1 MVESPFITARAVA
14 RHMIKQRSGV
24 IIFVTGG
31 PVRPHVPGAT
41 LIVRLFVQLRILRQI
56 LPLSLAHGLGSLV
69 YEHLRTLI
77 AGPFRTRWSS
87 WQDNCV

>member
-1 MVESPFITARAVA
+1 MVESPFITARAAA

-56 LPLSLAHGLGSLV
+56 LPLSLAHGG
-69 YEHLRTLI
+69 
-77 AGPFRTRWSS
+77 
-87 WQDNCV
+87 

>member
-1 MVESPFITARAVA
+1 MVESPFITARAAA

-24 IIFVTGG
+24 ITFVTGG

-41 LIVRLFVQLRILRQI
+41 PIVRLFVQLRILQQI

-87 WQDNCV
+87 WEDNCV